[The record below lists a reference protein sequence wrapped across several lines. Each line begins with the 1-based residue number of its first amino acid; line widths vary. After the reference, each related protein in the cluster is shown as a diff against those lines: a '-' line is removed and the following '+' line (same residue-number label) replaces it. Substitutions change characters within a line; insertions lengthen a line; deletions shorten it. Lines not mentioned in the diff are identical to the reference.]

1 MILNPNA
8 SDKFWI
14 QEFTNWLNETK
25 EQDVAD
31 LEWKN
36 MLKDWKD
43 QDRNNEKNR
52 TLEKLFR
59 DGR

>member
-1 MILNPNA
+1 MILSPIA

-25 EQDVAD
+25 EQDVPD
-31 LEWKN
+31 WEWKK

-43 QDRNNEKNR
+43 QDRNNENNR
-52 TLEKLFR
+52 TLEKLFTKE
-59 DGR
+59 

>member
-1 MILNPNA
+1 
-8 SDKFWI
+8 
-14 QEFTNWLNETK
+14 
-25 EQDVAD
+25 
-31 LEWKN
+31 

-59 DGR
+59 DGRWATHVKTYVKFFWLDSSIDSWWKLQEADISKMD

>member
-31 LEWKN
+31 LEWKS

-52 TLEKLFR
+52 TLEKLFTEK
-59 DGR
+59 